1 MKKILLS
8 VGILAVVGAIV
19 VGATG
24 AFYGDT
30 ETSTGNTF
38 TAGSI
43 ELKVDSES
51 YYNGMVCTEDGWQPS
66 NNEEFG
72 EVVGFPIQGTNCDG
86 TWEETDL
93 EGGVHTFFNFLDLKP
108 GDHGENTI
116 SLHVYDND
124 AWGQFVIDGII
135 DRDNSCTDPEDAE
148 DAENGNCS
156 NPNGDGEIDDYLLF
170 TGWLDQGR
178 TPGFQNVDADG
189 NLIDRDDNSENGI
202 QLVDSL
208 EGNNIYDS
216 EYEGVPFWYEEN
228 IGNLTHELSDVLS
241 AAYDYYCLDYE
252 NVSADGHNDYGLCQ
266 GLAFDGRM
274 VGSTTYYFGLA
285 WDFPLES
292 GNDAQTDEYTA
303 DMTFKV
309 EQFRNNPNPF

>member
-51 YYNGMVCTEDGWQPS
+51 HYNGMVCEGDAGWQDANDPT
-66 NNEEFG
+66 NFG
-72 EVVGFPIQGTNCDG
+72 SPVGFPTLGSDCDG
-86 TWEETDL
+86 TWAEADL
-93 EGGVHTFFNFLDLKP
+93 VDGIHKFFYFTDLKP
-108 GDHGENTI
+108 GDHGEDTI

-135 DRDNSCTDPEDAE
+135 DRDNTCTGPEKVAE
-148 DAENGNCS
+148 GEGVCVDS
-156 NPNGDGEIDDYLLF
+156 NGDGEIDNYLAF
-170 TGWLDQGR
+170 TAWLDQGSI
-178 TPGFQNVDADG
+178 PGFQNIDAEG
-189 NLIDRDDNSENGI
+189 NPI
-202 QLVDSL
+202 L
-208 EGNNIYDS
+208 EGDNNYDPTEGDNIYQD
-216 EYEGVPFWYEEN
+216 YEGLKFWDDTLIGDLGPFD
-228 IGNLTHELSDVLS
+228 LSDVL
-241 AAYDYYCLDYE
+241 AYAYTDKDCTDT
-252 NVSADGHNDYGLCQ
+252 DGNTGYVLCQ
-266 GLAFDGRM
+266 GLAEDGRM

-285 WDFPLES
+285 WELPIDT
-292 GNDAQTDEYTA
+292 GNEVQSDEYTA
-303 DMTFKV
+303 DLTFQV
-309 EQFRNNPNPF
+309 EQFRNNPNPFVD